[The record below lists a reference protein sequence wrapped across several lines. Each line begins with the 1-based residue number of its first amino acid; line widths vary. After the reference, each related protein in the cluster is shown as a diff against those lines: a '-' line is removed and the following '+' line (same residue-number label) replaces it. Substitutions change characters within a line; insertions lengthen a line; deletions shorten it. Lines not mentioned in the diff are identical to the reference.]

1 MEFWQKLNKGKRIGF
16 IAGLILIIGLTSA
29 IGWWALRTEYGVLF
43 SDLSGGDASAMV
55 AELERMKTPYRLG
68 DDGRTILVPQ
78 DMVYKTRLKLM
89 GKELPLHGAVGF
101 EVFNNADFGMTEF
114 VQKVNY
120 QRAISGELTRT
131 IMSVEDIQSARVHL
145 AVPEQGL
152 FKKSHTKPKA
162 SVTLAL
168 KPGRTLAAEQIA
180 GIQRLVAAAV
190 PELQMNDVTV
200 LDSRGVSLGKAA
212 NVDASVEM
220 AQTQLDSKRSLEE
233 YLQKKIT
240 PMLDNLFGV
249 GVALAT
255 VDVVLNLDQN
265 KITTEDVLPAKGS
278 TADGIPTG
286 VIVRE
291 RQSNLG
297 TLSLPAS
304 AAAASAMASSVGHDS
319 GRGSSEAD
327 YQVGRRVEQLAV
339 APGGVRRMTV
349 AVVIKKSL
357 SESQIAHVR
366 DTVSLA
372 LGINSQRGDAIVVQ
386 SMDQLLSGAAATSA
400 TGLSLTPAS
409 RLENESLA
417 AAAAASS
424 SSAAATAAGS
434 GRAVPNDSAPAA
446 LTHDSQTA
454 ASNPGTTNG
463 LVALLAV
470 LVLLLLALLFW
481 WLRHRSSR
489 GTLAEA
495 ERERLLQEIRQWI
508 IAGEAG
514 SGHGGRT

>member
-1 MEFWQKLNKGKRIGF
+1 MEFWQNLSKNKRIGF

-43 SDLSGGDASAMV
+43 ADLSGGDASSMV

-68 DDGRTILVPQ
+68 DGGHTILVPQ

-120 QRAISGELTRT
+120 QRAVSGELTRT
-131 IMSVEDIQSARVHL
+131 IMAGEDIQSARVHL

-152 FKKSHTKPKA
+152 FKKSQSKPKA

-168 KPGRTLAAEQIA
+168 KPGHTLAAEQIL

-190 PELQMNDVTV
+190 PELQMADVAV
-200 LDSRGVSLGKAA
+200 LDGRGVSLGKAA
-212 NVDASVEM
+212 NVDPSLEM
-220 AQTQLDSKRSLEE
+220 AQTQLDSKRSLED

-240 PMLDNLFGV
+240 PMLDNLFGA

-278 TADGIPTG
+278 NADGIPTG

-291 RQSNLG
+291 RQSNQG
-297 TLSLPAS
+297 GMQMVAP
-304 AAAASAMASSVGHDS
+304 AAAGAMASSASHDS

-357 SESQIAHVR
+357 SEAQIAHVR
-366 DTVSLA
+366 ETVSLA
-372 LGINSQRGDAIVVQ
+372 LGINAQRGDAIVVQ
-386 SMDQLLSGAAATSA
+386 SMDQLLSGGVAASGP
-400 TGLSLTPAS
+400 GLALTPTT
-409 RLENESLA
+409 RLENGA
-417 AAAAASS
+417 AAAPTQGNSTT
-424 SSAAATAAGS
+424 TAAGS
-434 GRAVPNDSAPAA
+434 PAA
-446 LTHDSQTA
+446 GYPDNMHSMAGQPTA
-454 ASNPGTTNG
+454 HSKPDW
-463 LVALLAV
+463 LVPLLVV
-470 LVLLLLALLFW
+470 LVLLLLAILIIW
-481 WLRHRSSR
+481 QRSRHARP
-489 GTLAEA
+489 AMEKA

-508 IAGEAG
+508 IAGEAESG
-514 SGHGGRT
+514 SGGRT